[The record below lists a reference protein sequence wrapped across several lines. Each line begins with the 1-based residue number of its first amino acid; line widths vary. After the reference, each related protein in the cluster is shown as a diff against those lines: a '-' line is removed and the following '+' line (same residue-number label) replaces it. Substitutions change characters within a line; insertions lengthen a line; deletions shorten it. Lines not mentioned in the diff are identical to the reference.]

1 MKRRGKWVLVIGA
14 FAGLCVALP
23 AVGGSEERSV
33 VLYVT
38 DALTF
43 PSKPVQLQ
51 ARLTEQRPEGEQGMA
66 KEPVE
71 FFIQGRALG
80 KVTTDS
86 EGWARLEFAPK
97 MRGNLE
103 LRARWATA
111 AKAEVVEGH
120 GVLLSWERRRPILL
134 IDLAVLVEGE
144 LDTEPPPPELFPDPG
159 LILGEPHAAAPAE
172 LSKLSKF
179 YYNLVYLDQT
189 GRGRLEA
196 IQSWLRKQQFP
207 PGMIRILPKTA
218 TSLHD
223 LLLTL
228 KEEGWE
234 NISGG
239 IGQTADFA
247 EALVKNR
254 LQTIILPR
262 PDTDERFPRRAIIL
276 NDWSRVRR
284 HL

>member
-14 FAGLCVALP
+14 LAGLCVVLP

-103 LRARWATA
+103 LRARWATVA
-111 AKAEVVEGH
+111 
-120 GVLLSWERRRPILL
+120 
-134 IDLAVLVEGE
+134 
-144 LDTEPPPPELFPDPG
+144 
-159 LILGEPHAAAPAE
+159 
-172 LSKLSKF
+172 
-179 YYNLVYLDQT
+179 
-189 GRGRLEA
+189 
-196 IQSWLRKQQFP
+196 
-207 PGMIRILPKTA
+207 
-218 TSLHD
+218 
-223 LLLTL
+223 
-228 KEEGWE
+228 
-234 NISGG
+234 
-239 IGQTADFA
+239 
-247 EALVKNR
+247 
-254 LQTIILPR
+254 
-262 PDTDERFPRRAIIL
+262 
-276 NDWSRVRR
+276 
-284 HL
+284 